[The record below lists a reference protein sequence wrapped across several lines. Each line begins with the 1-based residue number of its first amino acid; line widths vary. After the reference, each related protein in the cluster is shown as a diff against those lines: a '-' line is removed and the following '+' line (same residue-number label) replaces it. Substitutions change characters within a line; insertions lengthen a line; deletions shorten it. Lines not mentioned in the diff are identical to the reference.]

1 MYSISRLARQ
11 FNLSRSTLLYYAKI
25 GLLKASGRSPSNY
38 RIYSEADRV
47 RLEQICMYRQ
57 MGISLLEIKEILN
70 SKKENT
76 VSEILKNR
84 LKDLNGEI
92 QDLRNQQQVII
103 SILKSDAISEP
114 RDRMNKKEWTSLLR
128 AAGLDD
134 VGMHKWHAEFEK
146 QHPQEHQNFLE
157 SLGISKKEIKQ
168 IRERSKND
176 EKREN

>member
-38 RIYSEADRV
+38 RIYSESDRM

-57 MGISLLEIKEILN
+57 MGISLSEIKEILD
-70 SKKENT
+70 SKQENT
-76 VSEILKNR
+76 LTKILKYR
-84 LKDLNGEI
+84 LKGLNTEI
-92 QDLRNQQQVII
+92 QDLKNQQQVII
-103 SILKSDAISEP
+103 SVLRSDAISEP

-128 AAGLDD
+128 ASGLDD
-134 VGMHKWHAEFEK
+134 AGMNKWHMEFEK
-146 QHPQEHQNFLE
+146 RHPQEHRKFLE
-157 SLGISKKEIKQ
+157 SLGISKKEIRQ

-176 EKREN
+176 E

>member
-11 FNLSRSTLLYYAKI
+11 FNLSRSTLLYYANI

-128 AAGLDD
+128 ATGLDD
-134 VGMHKWHAEFEK
+134 DGMHKWHTEFEK

-157 SLGISKKEIKQ
+157 SLGISRKEIKQ

-176 EKREN
+176 EKR